1 MSRSKGWV
9 ERAVRHLNERT
20 VTLCRSDKTQGGAV
34 CFQGHVLG
42 RKSMAESNGRGGSVC
57 VVGFP
62 LAPGLGGS
70 VARAW
75 QHGRERQC
83 AHACSFQPLLT
94 HRTTFQSLWG
104 NVLEHRAISL
114 PDPLSPP
121 SRAAR
126 GPAHQSLQK

>member
-57 VVGFP
+57 ALWGFP
-62 LAPGLGGS
+62 WRPVRVGPWHVRVA
-70 VARAW
+70 ARA
-75 QHGRERQC
+75 
-83 AHACSFQPLLT
+83 
-94 HRTTFQSLWG
+94 
-104 NVLEHRAISL
+104 
-114 PDPLSPP
+114 
-121 SRAAR
+121 
-126 GPAHQSLQK
+126 